1 MQETLNCKKHG
12 DTAFRAKDFATAIDR
27 YTKVSPL
34 PSTNPFGL
42 ANWVHIT
49 CVSGCEVTKFILQK
63 PSAKKMSFML
73 SSVP

>member
-34 PSTNPFGL
+34 PSTNPFGI
-42 ANWVHIT
+42 ANWAHIT
-49 CVSGCEVTKFILQK
+49 CVSGHEVTKFILQK
-63 PSAKKMSFML
+63 HSAEKMCFML